1 MVGGGIKKD
10 DGLAA
15 ISSTN
20 IFSALEKKRRKSNKK
35 KLSDKEK
42 GLGKGKDSKGDKED
56 EPEQFWAPSQV
67 TVKSWADC
75 DDDEDY
81 YATTAP
87 PPAFG
92 APEDQS
98 PEAASALK
106 DGALSQGEVI
116 QLAYKL
122 TFAMTI
128 LLSFHPLLFSWQCV
142 WTSSVCGKSH
152 SLPVH

>member
-15 ISSTN
+15 ISSKN

-35 KLSDKEK
+35 KSDKEK
-42 GLGKGKDSKGDKED
+42 DSSKSKDAKGEKKEE

-75 DDDEDY
+75 DDDDDY

-87 PPAFG
+87 PPAPW
-92 APEDQS
+92 APDQAS
-98 PEAASALK
+98 EAASAVK
-106 DGALSQGEVI
+106 DGGLSQGEVTTCF
-116 QLAYKL
+116 LA
-122 TFAMTI
+122 
-128 LLSFHPLLFSWQCV
+128 S
-142 WTSSVCGKSH
+142 
-152 SLPVH
+152 